1 MNEQQFAC
9 QIRKHLEQGLHDL
22 PQATAD
28 RLAQARRIA
37 LAHQKQ
43 AVAQSSLA
51 TAGSFLNIHLDI
63 PRHYNQLIAALALVA
78 AAVLTTFWLTDRQV
92 NELSEIDSALLA
104 GDLPVNA
111 YTDKGF
117 NAWLKQA
124 SP

>member
-1 MNEQQFAC
+1 MNEQQFAS

-22 PQATAD
+22 PQATTD

-78 AAVLTTFWLTDRQV
+78 AAVLTTFWLADRQV
-92 NELSEIDSALLA
+92 NELSKIDSALLA